1 MLRLLLGL
9 LFLGALLAGKAIAQ
23 TRTWTTSDGRR
34 AQGELFEVVGDEIG
48 LRIRGREYR
57 FPITRFSSEDQ
68 AYVRE
73 WLRSPRCELCARPLG
88 KNKTMKAGDKSYH
101 AGCFRCLVCRNV
113 FKPGESFR
121 RDKWG
126 MLVHVNHYAQAAS
139 CGSCSKI
146 FARQGAR
153 REQFLPDGRVVCL
166 SCLGDGVYQD
176 QALREVDARVTGALR
191 SVGIDKPEG
200 KITLELVDRS
210 ALLKEGKRIRVTGEN
225 LKGLTLTK
233 FRTTTKGS
241 VSNTTFE
248 HRIMVLYGLP
258 YVECQAV
265 LAHEYL
271 HVWLNE
277 RFVDASPA
285 EVEGFCNLGSHLLLQ
300 KESGKLS
307 SVLMQNMKEST
318 SPIYGVGYRRMVQL
332 LARRG
337 WPGLLAD
344 MAAKAKRK

>member
-1 MLRLLLGL
+1 MPRLLTL
-9 LFLGALLAGKAIAQ
+9 LLVGAFLVGTATAQ
-23 TRTWTTSDGRR
+23 MRVWTTSDGRR
-34 AQGELFEVVGDEIG
+34 AQGELFEVAGEEIG

-57 FPITRFSSEDQ
+57 FPLSRFSAADQ
-68 AYVRE
+68 TYVRE
-73 WLRSPRCELCARPLG
+73 WLRSPRCELCARALG
-88 KNKTMKAGDKSYH
+88 KSKTMKAGDKTYH
-101 AGCFRCLVCRNV
+101 TGCFRCLVCRNV

-139 CGSCSKI
+139 CDSCSKI
-146 FARQGAR
+146 FARRGAR
-153 REQFLPDGRVVCL
+153 REQFLPDGRAVCL
-166 SCLGDGVYQD
+166 TCLGDGVYQD
-176 QALREVDARVTGALR
+176 QALKEVNARVKAALTG
-191 SVGIDKPEG
+191 VGIDEPKG
-200 KITLELVDRS
+200 KITLALVDKS
-210 ALLKEGKRIRVTGEN
+210 TLEKEGKRIRITGGN

-233 FRTTTKGS
+233 FRTTTRGS

-285 EVEGFCNLGSHLLLQ
+285 EVEGFCNLGSHLMLQ

-318 SPIYGVGYRRMVQL
+318 SPIYGGGYRRMVQL

-337 WPGLLAD
+337 WPRLLAD